1 MNPPTIGHEKLLNA
15 LATKAGK
22 NPYRV
27 YLSQSQDAKKN
38 PLQYKD
44 KVKVARK
51 MFPRHAR
58 SIMLDPKIKNV
69 FHALVKLYDEGYKNV
84 VMVVG
89 SDRIREFDILLNKYN
104 GKKGTHGFYNFR
116 KMNVVS
122 AGDRDPDAEGAEG
135 MSASK
140 VRAAASA
147 GDFAQFAQGLPK
159 SVGNAEAKK
168 IYNSIRSGMGLS
180 EQKEFKNR
188 VQLKPVSDLRES
200 YVDGTLFEKG
210 ETVAIKENGII
221 GQIKYLG
228 TNYIILESNGETYR
242 KWLHQVEKVDPTQP
256 ISYEVA
262 PHSYGKISEALGA
275 EDLNFMNLSIESQ
288 TVTLADLDEKR
299 NPEDPDIG
307 HRKGSQPV
315 NYHAGLKKSTKIAR
329 DKQFKKQA
337 KMSDDNPAA
346 YKPAPG
352 DKTAKTRPSKYTLK
366 FKQMFGDDVN
376 HKQLAKKRIDREKAA
391 DKVKHDRMLD
401 RARLQAAQKKN
412 RETK

>member
-1 MNPPTIGHEKLLNA
+1 MIGSFKTFLVEEESTIYFTFGRMNPPTIGHEKLLNA
-15 LATKAGK
+15 LDTKAGK
-22 NPYRV
+22 NPYRIF
-27 YLSQSQDAKKN
+27 LSPSHDKDKN
-38 PLQYKD
+38 PLDYKT
-44 KVKVARK
+44 KIKFARK
-51 MFPRHAR
+51 AFPKYAR
-58 SIMLDPKIKNV
+58 SIVMSPTTRNV
-69 FHALVKLYDEGYKNV
+69 MEVASAIYKEGFKNV

-89 SDRIREFDILLNKYN
+89 SDRIREFEVRLNAVN
-104 GKKGTHGFYNFR
+104 GKKGRHGFFNFR
-116 KMNVVS
+116 KITVIS
-122 AGDRDPDAEGAEG
+122 AGDRDPESDSVTG

-140 VRAAASA
+140 MRAAVSA
-147 GDFAQFAQGLPK
+147 GDFSKFAQGLPK

-210 ETVAIKENGII
+210 ETVAIKENGVI

-228 TNYIILESNGETYR
+228 ANYIILESKGGTYR
-242 KWLHQVEKVDPTQP
+242 KWLHQVEKVDPT
-256 ISYEVA
+256 E
-262 PHSYGKISEALGA
+262 
-275 EDLNFMNLSIESQ
+275 
-288 TVTLADLDEKR
+288 TVTLADLEEKK
-299 NPEDPDIG
+299 NAEDPDIG
-307 HRKGSQPV
+307 DRKGSQPV

-329 DKQFKKQA
+329 DRQFKKQA

-376 HKQLAKKRIDREKAA
+376 HKQLEKKRIDREKAA

>member
-22 NPYRV
+22 NPYRIF
-27 YLSQSQDAKKN
+27 LSPSHDKDKN
-38 PLQYKD
+38 PLDYKT
-44 KVKVARK
+44 KIKFARK
-51 MFPRHAR
+51 AFPKYAR
-58 SIMLDPKIKNV
+58 SIVMSPTTRNV
-69 FHALVKLYDEGYKNV
+69 MEVASAIYKEGFKNV

-89 SDRIREFDILLNKYN
+89 SDRIREFEVRLNAVN
-104 GKKGTHGFYNFR
+104 GKKGRHGFFNFR
-116 KMNVVS
+116 KITVIS
-122 AGDRDPDAEGAEG
+122 AGDRDPESDSVTG

-140 VRAAASA
+140 MRAAVSA
-147 GDFAQFAQGLPK
+147 GDFSKFAQGLPK

-210 ETVAIKENGII
+210 ETVAIKENGVI

-228 TNYIILESNGETYR
+228 ANYIILESKGGTYR
-242 KWLHQVEKVDPTQP
+242 KWLHQVEKVDPT
-256 ISYEVA
+256 E
-262 PHSYGKISEALGA
+262 
-275 EDLNFMNLSIESQ
+275 
-288 TVTLADLDEKR
+288 TVTLADLEEKK
-299 NPEDPDIG
+299 NAEDPDIG
-307 HRKGSQPV
+307 DRKGSQPV

-329 DKQFKKQA
+329 DRQFKKQA

>member
-27 YLSQSQDAKKN
+27 YLSQSQDPKKN

-58 SIMLDPKIKNV
+58 SIMLDLKIKNIFQV
-69 FHALVKLYDEGYKNV
+69 LVKLYDEGYKNIA
-84 VMVVG
+84 MVVG
-89 SDRIREFDILLNKYN
+89 SDRIREFDITLNKYN

-116 KMNVVS
+116 KINIIS

-140 VRAAASA
+140 VRAAAAAS
-147 GDFAQFAQGLPK
+147 DFAQFAQGLPK

-168 IYNSIRSGMGLS
+168 IYNAIRSGMGLS
-180 EQKEFKNR
+180 EQKQFKNR
-188 VQLKPVSDLRES
+188 VQLKPVSNLRES

-210 ETVAIKENGII
+210 ENVVIKENGII

-228 TNYIILESNGETYR
+228 TNYIIMESKGESYR
-242 KWLHQVEKVDPTQP
+242 KWLHQVEKVDPTNP
-256 ISYEVA
+256 IPYEVA
-262 PHSYGKISEALGA
+262 PHSYGKISE
-275 EDLNFMNLSIESQ
+275 D
-288 TVTLADLDEKR
+288 K

-337 KMSDDNPAA
+337 KMADDNPAA

-352 DKTAKTRPSKYTLK
+352 DKKAKTRPSKYTLK
-366 FKQMFGDDVN
+366 FKQMFGDDID
-376 HKQLAKKRIDREKAA
+376 HKDLAKRRIDREKTA
-391 DKVKHDRMLD
+391 DKIKHDRMMD
-401 RARLQAAQKKN
+401 KARLQATQKKN

>member
-1 MNPPTIGHEKLLNA
+1 MIGSFKTFLVEEESTIYFTFGRMNPPTIGHEKLLNA

-22 NPYRV
+22 NPYRIF
-27 YLSQSQDAKKN
+27 LSPSHDKDKN
-38 PLQYKD
+38 PLDYKT
-44 KVKVARK
+44 KIKFARK
-51 MFPRHAR
+51 AFPKYAR
-58 SIMLDPKIKNV
+58 SIVMSPTTRNV
-69 FHALVKLYDEGYKNV
+69 MEVASAIYKEGFKNV

-89 SDRIREFDILLNKYN
+89 SDRIREFEVRLNAVN
-104 GKKGTHGFYNFR
+104 GKKGRHGFFNFR
-116 KMNVVS
+116 KITVIS
-122 AGDRDPDAEGAEG
+122 AGDRDPESDSVTG

-140 VRAAASA
+140 MRAAVSA
-147 GDFAQFAQGLPK
+147 GDFSKFAQGLPK

-210 ETVAIKENGII
+210 ETVAIKENGVI

-228 TNYIILESNGETYR
+228 ANYIILESKGGTYR
-242 KWLHQVEKVDPTQP
+242 KWLHQVEKVDPT
-256 ISYEVA
+256 E
-262 PHSYGKISEALGA
+262 
-275 EDLNFMNLSIESQ
+275 
-288 TVTLADLDEKR
+288 TVTLADLEEKK
-299 NPEDPDIG
+299 NAEDPDIG
-307 HRKGSQPV
+307 DRKGSQPV

-329 DKQFKKQA
+329 DRQFKKQA

>member
-1 MNPPTIGHEKLLNA
+1 VIGSFKTFLVEEESTIYFTFGRMNPPTIGHEKLLNA

-22 NPYRV
+22 NPYRIF
-27 YLSQSQDAKKN
+27 LSPSHDKDKN
-38 PLQYKD
+38 PLDYKT
-44 KVKVARK
+44 KIKFARK
-51 MFPRHAR
+51 AFPKYAR
-58 SIMLDPKIKNV
+58 SIVMSPTTRNV
-69 FHALVKLYDEGYKNV
+69 MEVASAIYKEGFKNV

-89 SDRIREFDILLNKYN
+89 SDRIREFEIRLNAVN
-104 GKKGTHGFYNFR
+104 GKKGRHGFFNFR
-116 KMNVVS
+116 KITVIS
-122 AGDRDPDAEGAEG
+122 AGDRDPESDSVTG

-140 VRAAASA
+140 MRAAVSA
-147 GDFAQFAQGLPK
+147 GDFSKFAQGLPK

-210 ETVAIKENGII
+210 ETVAIKENGVI

-228 TNYIILESNGETYR
+228 ANYIILESKGGTYR
-242 KWLHQVEKVDPTQP
+242 KWLHQVEKVDPT
-256 ISYEVA
+256 E
-262 PHSYGKISEALGA
+262 
-275 EDLNFMNLSIESQ
+275 
-288 TVTLADLDEKR
+288 TVTLADLEEKK
-299 NPEDPDIG
+299 NAEDPDIG
-307 HRKGSQPV
+307 DRKGSQPV

-329 DKQFKKQA
+329 DRQFKKQA